1 MEYVRGSLYWTSVRP
16 INGLR
21 HFVCVN
27 ELFDK
32 GNLKLFL
39 VSVIDIEVNLIV
51 SKIELENSRS
61 WKLGWLDLK
70 KSESITQDYIA
81 FKASKNFSEPTKLLL
96 NESSEFKLS

>member
-1 MEYVRGSLYWTSVRP
+1 MNLYWTSVRP

-27 ELFDK
+27 ELLFKSD
-32 GNLKLFL
+32 LKLVL

-51 SKIELENSRS
+51 SINELENSGY
-61 WKLGWLDLK
+61 WKLGWLELN

-81 FKASKNFSEPTKLLL
+81 FKGSKNFSEPTKLLL
-96 NESSEFKLS
+96 NDSSKFKLS

>member
-1 MEYVRGSLYWTSVRP
+1 MNLYWTSVRP

-27 ELFDK
+27 ELFDM
-32 GNLKLFL
+32 GDLKLVL

-51 SKIELENSRS
+51 SKNELENSDS
-61 WKLGWLDLK
+61 WKLGWLELN

-81 FKASKNFSEPTKLLL
+81 FKGSKNYSEPTKLLL
-96 NESSEFKLS
+96 NNSSQFKLP

>member
-1 MEYVRGSLYWTSVRP
+1 MNLYWTSVRP

-27 ELFDK
+27 ELLFK
-32 GNLKLFL
+32 GDLKLLL

-51 SKIELENSRS
+51 SKNELENSGS
-61 WKLGWLDLK
+61 WNIGWLELN

-81 FKASKNFSEPTKLLL
+81 FKESKNFSETTKLLL
-96 NESSEFKLS
+96 NDSSPFKLS

>member
-1 MEYVRGSLYWTSVRP
+1 MNLYWTSVRP

-27 ELFDK
+27 ESLFK
-32 GNLKLFL
+32 GDIKLLL

-51 SKIELENSRS
+51 SKNELENSGS
-61 WKLGWLDLK
+61 WKLGWLELN

-81 FKASKNFSEPTKLLL
+81 FKASKNFSELTQLIL
-96 NESSEFKLS
+96 NDSSKFKLS

>member
-1 MEYVRGSLYWTSVRP
+1 MNIYWTSVRP

-27 ELFDK
+27 ELIFN
-32 GNLKLFL
+32 GELKILL

-51 SKIELENSRS
+51 SKNELENSDS
-61 WKLGWLDLK
+61 WHLGWLDLK

-81 FKASKNFSEPTKLLL
+81 FKRSKKFSKPTKLSL
-96 NESSEFKLS
+96 NASSKFKLS

>member
-1 MEYVRGSLYWTSVRP
+1 MNLYWTSVRP

-27 ELFDK
+27 EFLDN
-32 GNLKLFL
+32 GDLKLLL

-51 SKIELENSRS
+51 SKNELEKSGF
-61 WKLGWLDLK
+61 WKLGWLELN

-81 FKASKNFSEPTKLLL
+81 FEAIKKFSEPTKLLL
-96 NESSEFKLS
+96 NDSSKFKLS

>member
-1 MEYVRGSLYWTSVRP
+1 MNLYWTSIKP

-27 ELFDK
+27 ELLVK
-32 GNLKLFL
+32 GNLKLLL

-51 SKIELENSRS
+51 SKNELENSGS
-61 WKLGWLDLK
+61 WKLGWLELN

-81 FKASKNFSEPTKLLL
+81 FKGSKIFSKHTQLLL
-96 NESSEFKLS
+96 NDSSKFKLS

>member
-1 MEYVRGSLYWTSVRP
+1 MNLYWTSILP

-27 ELFDK
+27 EFLFHGD
-32 GNLKLFL
+32 LKLLL

-51 SKIELENSRS
+51 SRNELENSDF
-61 WKLGWLDLK
+61 WKIGWLELN

-81 FKASKNFSEPTKLLL
+81 FKGSKNFSEPTKLSL
-96 NESSEFKLS
+96 NDSSKFKLS